1 MENKN
6 FENEKI
12 VTNDDYIGKKIVA
25 VPKEQPNIGI
35 DLDDTLI
42 KDITSEVMN
51 STLDYSALE
60 SFLNVSQN
68 RELVYQLIDTMAQD
82 NTLSAVLET
91 YAEDCVE
98 MNDDGKVMWAE
109 SSDKDIAHYV
119 NYLLD
124 VMNVDKNS
132 YAWVYSLIKYGDL
145 YLRLYRESDYKDDPI
160 FNVNNNRKK
169 LDEDVK
175 VKVYEKDDL
184 YTHYIDK
191 VQNPGEMFELVKY
204 GKTMG
209 YIKAPVRVESATE
222 LQKQAFN
229 PSLYKYRYNKKDVTV
244 YQADDFVH
252 ACLEDNSSRTQ
263 EQVSISTD
271 DDNKDVTYDVKRGQS
286 LLYNT
291 FRSWR
296 ELSLL
301 ENSVLLNRI
310 TKSSIVRIIGIE
322 VGDMGKE
329 DVQRHL
335 LDLKQMIEQ
344 KAAINTGN
352 KMTEYTNPG
361 PIENNIY
368 VPTHNGKGSITP
380 QQIGGDVDIKSLA
393 DLEYFRDKE
402 FASLRVPKQY
412 FGFTEDGAGFNGGTS
427 LSIISSRYGKSIKR
441 IQNTYIQ
448 AITDAVNLMLL
459 NKGLTRYINKFKLKM
474 VPPVT
479 QEELDRREAASNKM
493 RLVTDIMSE
502 VSDIDN
508 KANKLKILKSLLS
521 TVLSDSEVIGLIQDE
536 IDAIESENNPELT
549 TKDNIEE
556 KPEKEEIMRD
566 FTNDLFTGD
575 EEEEVETEEE
585 SEVENEEE
593 NEEDYLPSGTELGQ
607 DLTDNK

>member
-12 VTNDDYIGKKIVA
+12 ITNDEYIGKKIVA

-35 DLDDTLI
+35 DLDNTLI

-132 YAWVYSLIKYGDL
+132 YSWVYSLIKYGDL

-160 FNVNNNRKK
+160 FNVNNNKKK

-175 VKVYEKDDL
+175 VKVYEKNDL

-209 YIKAPVRVESATE
+209 YIKAPVRVESSTE
-222 LQKQAFN
+222 LQKQAVN
-229 PSLYKYRYNKKDVTV
+229 PSLYKYKYNKKDVTI

-296 ELSLL
+296 ELS
-301 ENSVLLNRI
+301 
-310 TKSSIVRIIGIE
+310 
-322 VGDMGKE
+322 
-329 DVQRHL
+329 
-335 LDLKQMIEQ
+335 
-344 KAAINTGN
+344 
-352 KMTEYTNPG
+352 
-361 PIENNIY
+361 
-368 VPTHNGKGSITP
+368 
-380 QQIGGDVDIKSLA
+380 
-393 DLEYFRDKE
+393 
-402 FASLRVPKQY
+402 
-412 FGFTEDGAGFNGGTS
+412 
-427 LSIISSRYGKSIKR
+427 
-441 IQNTYIQ
+441 
-448 AITDAVNLMLL
+448 
-459 NKGLTRYINKFKLKM
+459 
-474 VPPVT
+474 
-479 QEELDRREAASNKM
+479 
-493 RLVTDIMSE
+493 
-502 VSDIDN
+502 
-508 KANKLKILKSLLS
+508 
-521 TVLSDSEVIGLIQDE
+521 
-536 IDAIESENNPELT
+536 
-549 TKDNIEE
+549 
-556 KPEKEEIMRD
+556 
-566 FTNDLFTGD
+566 
-575 EEEEVETEEE
+575 
-585 SEVENEEE
+585 
-593 NEEDYLPSGTELGQ
+593 
-607 DLTDNK
+607 